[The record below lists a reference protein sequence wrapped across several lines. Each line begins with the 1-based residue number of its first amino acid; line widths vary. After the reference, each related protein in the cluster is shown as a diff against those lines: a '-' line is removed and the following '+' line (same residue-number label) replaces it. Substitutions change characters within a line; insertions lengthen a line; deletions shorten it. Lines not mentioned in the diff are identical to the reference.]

1 MTSRQPGLHETL
13 PLKKREGDMEEEKEE
28 EVVREEGEGKRDF
41 QVGTVVYACNP
52 NAQCHDKS
60 LFQTKQGKQ
69 LSQ

>member
-1 MTSRQPGLHETL
+1 
-13 PLKKREGDMEEEKEE
+13 MEEEKEE
-28 EVVREEGEGKRDF
+28 EVVREEGEGKREF
-41 QVGTVVYACNP
+41 QLGAVVYACNP